1 MPWTE
6 TGELKCLNLTQPW
19 LCQPPSPSTSLNM
32 CFSIS
37 IMDLQGGERG
47 EGRKDKGRR
56 DKGRGEGRREK
67 GERQNHINMMLML
80 Q

>member
-37 IMDLQGGERG
+37 IMDLQGER
-47 EGRKDKGRR
+47 RDTGRR

-67 GERQNHINMMLML
+67 GERQNDINMMLVL

>member
-1 MPWTE
+1 MFESDTALAVPAALPQYVSQYVLLYQHN
-6 TGELKCLNLTQPW
+6 GPA
-19 LCQPPSPSTSLNM
+19 
-32 CFSIS
+32 
-37 IMDLQGGERG
+37 GGERG